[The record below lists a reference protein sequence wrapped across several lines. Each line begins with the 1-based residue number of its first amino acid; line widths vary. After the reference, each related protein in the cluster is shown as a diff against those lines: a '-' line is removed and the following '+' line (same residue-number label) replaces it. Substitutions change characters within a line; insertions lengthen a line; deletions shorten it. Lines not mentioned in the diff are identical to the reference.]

1 MSKKNDRRTT
11 FSGLD
16 LKGLDNDVRQTLM
29 QGAAPNRSALTAKQ
43 RWDRKRKRL
52 SFDLNQQVIE
62 ALRLI
67 AQEESASISRLG
79 SFLLAWAL
87 LAYFED
93 PALSQILDDHKRP
106 VYISQFDWA
115 PEPPAD
121 WLERL
126 SRHLEAARKRQ
137 KWGQT

>member
-1 MSKKNDRRTT
+1 MSKKNDRTA

-16 LKGLDNDVRQTLM
+16 LQGLDSDVRQTLM
-29 QGAAPNRSALTAKQ
+29 QGAVPNKSALTAKQ

-79 SFLLAWAL
+79 SFLLTWSL

-93 PALSQILDDHKRP
+93 PALPQILDDHKRP
-106 VYISQFDWA
+106 VYISQYDWA
-115 PEPPAD
+115 PEPPED
-121 WLERL
+121 WLARL
-126 SRHLEAARKRQ
+126 NRHLEVARKRQ
-137 KWGQT
+137 KWGRK